1 MREIRLGSRVLGA
14 GHPCLIVAEIGSN
27 HNRDL
32 KTAKRLVDAAAE
44 AGLDAVKFQFYTP
57 EGIIPRTL
65 APKDYGWSA
74 YREATALE
82 VFQRYIA
89 TPAEWFPILSDYAAA
104 KGLIAFAA
112 VHDEEWARRAME
124 LGFPALKTASMEIT
138 NLPLIEALAGFGLP
152 LIIST
157 GMAHAEEIEWA
168 VQTARR
174 AGNEQILLLHC
185 VANYPCR
192 PEEFNLRQ
200 IAAMREA
207 FGVPVGFSDHS
218 LGHLAAVLSISQGA
232 CMIEKHLT
240 LDRRQQGPDHL
251 FAMQPEE
258 FEELAR
264 SVRTAEAAMGTGD
277 LHGRRADEEKR
288 RAYLRS
294 VVAARDLRRGQVV
307 AAADLTTKRPGS
319 GIPPRELGRLV
330 GRTVRRDV
338 AVDELIAWSDME

>member
-1 MREIRLGSRVLGA
+1 MEIPLGSRTLGA

-32 KTAKRLVDAAAE
+32 ATAKRLIDASAE
-44 AGLDAVKFQFYTP
+44 AGLDAVKFQFYSP

-65 APKDYGWSA
+65 TPKDYGWSA
-74 YREATALE
+74 YRELSALE

-89 TPAEWFPILSDYAAA
+89 TPAEWFPSLSDYAAS
-104 KGLIAFAA
+104 KGLMAFAA
-112 VHDEEWARRAME
+112 VHDEQWARRAVE

-138 NLPLIEALAGFGLP
+138 NLPLIETLAGFGLP
-152 LIIST
+152 LILST
-157 GMAHAEEIEWA
+157 GMAHAEDIERA
-168 VQTARR
+168 MQTARR
-174 AGNEQILLLHC
+174 AGCEHLLLLHC
-185 VANYPCR
+185 VANYPSR

-200 IAAMREA
+200 IATLRET

-218 LGHLAAVLSISQGA
+218 LGHLAAVLSITQGA
-232 CMIEKHLT
+232 CLIEKHLT

-258 FEELAR
+258 FAELVR
-264 SVRTAEAAMGTGD
+264 NVRTAEAAMGTGD
-277 LHGRRADEEKR
+277 LLKPRADEEKR

-319 GIPPRELGRLV
+319 GIPPRELGALI

-338 AVDELIAWSDME
+338 AADELITWSDME

>member
-1 MREIRLGSRVLGA
+1 MEIRLGSRTLGA

-32 KTAKRLVDAAAE
+32 GVAKRLIDASAE
-44 AGLDAVKFQFYTP
+44 AGLDAVKFQFYSP

-65 APKDYGWSA
+65 TPQDYGWSA
-74 YREATALE
+74 YRESSALE

-89 TPAEWFPILSDYAAA
+89 TPAEWFPSLSDYAAA
-104 KGLIAFAA
+104 KGLITFAA
-112 VHDEEWARRAME
+112 VHDERWARRAIE
-124 LGFPALKTASMEIT
+124 LGFPTLKTASMEIT
-138 NLPLIEALAGFGLP
+138 NLPLIQTLAGFGLP
-152 LIIST
+152 LILST
-157 GMAHAEEIEWA
+157 GMAHAEEIEQA

-174 AGNEQILLLHC
+174 AGNEHLLLLHC
-185 VANYPCR
+185 VANYPSR

-200 IAAMREA
+200 IATLREA

-218 LGHLAAVLSISQGA
+218 LGHLAAVLSITQGA

-258 FEELAR
+258 FAELAR
-264 SVRTAEAAMGTGD
+264 NVRAAEAAMGTGD
-277 LHGRRADEEKR
+277 LLKPRADEEKR

-319 GIPPRELGRLV
+319 GIPPRELGALI

>member
-1 MREIRLGSRVLGA
+1 MEIRLGGRVLGA

-32 KTAKRLVDAAAE
+32 GTAKRMIDAAAD
-44 AGLDAVKFQFYTP
+44 AGLDAVKFQFYSP

-65 APKDYGWSA
+65 TPQDYGWSA
-74 YREATALE
+74 YREPSALE

-89 TPAEWFPILSDYAAA
+89 TPAEWFPGLSDYAAS

-112 VHDEEWARRAME
+112 VHDERWARRAIE

-138 NLPLIEALAGFGLP
+138 NLPLMETLARFGVP

-157 GMAHAEEIEWA
+157 GMAHREEISQA
-168 VQTARR
+168 VETARR
-174 AGNEQILLLHC
+174 AGNEQVLLLHC
-185 VANYPCR
+185 VANYPSR

-200 IAAMREA
+200 IAALRDT

-218 LGHLAAVLSISQGA
+218 LGHLAAVLSITQGA

-240 LDRRQQGPDHL
+240 LDRRQQGPDHP

-264 SVRTAEAAMGTGD
+264 NVRAAEAALGTGD
-277 LHGRRADEEKR
+277 LLKPRPDEEKR

-307 AAADLTTKRPGS
+307 AAEDLTTKRPGS
-319 GIPPRELGRLV
+319 GIPPRELGALI

-338 AVDELIAWSDME
+338 TADELIAWSDME

>member
-1 MREIRLGSRVLGA
+1 MMEIRLGNRTVGA

-32 KTAKRLVDAAAE
+32 ATAKRMIDASAK

-57 EGIIPRTL
+57 EGIIPRYIT
-65 APKDYGWSA
+65 PKDYGWSA
-74 YREATALE
+74 YREPFALE

-89 TPAEWFPILSDYAAA
+89 TPAEWFPELSNYAAS

-112 VHDEEWARRAME
+112 VHDEQWARRAND
-124 LGFPALKTASMEIT
+124 LGFPTLKTASMEIT
-138 NLPLIEALAGFGLP
+138 NLPLIEMLAGFGLP

-157 GMAHAEEIEWA
+157 GLAHVEDIARA

-185 VANYPCR
+185 MANYPSR

-200 IAAMREA
+200 IATLRET

-218 LGHLAAVLSISQGA
+218 LGHLASVLSITQGA

-240 LDRRQQGPDHL
+240 LDRRQQGPDHS

-258 FEELAR
+258 FAELAR
-264 SVRTAEAAMGTGD
+264 NVRAAEAALGTGN
-277 LHGRRADEEKR
+277 LLIRRADEEKR
-288 RAYLRS
+288 PIALRS
-294 VVAARDLRRGQVV
+294 VVAARDLRRGQTIT
-307 AAADLTTKRPGS
+307 AADLTTKRPGS
-319 GIPPRELGRLV
+319 GIPPRELGTLI
-330 GRTVRRDV
+330 GRTVRRDL
-338 AVDELIAWSDME
+338 AADDLIIWNDIG